1 MLIHLIV
8 DLSLLLMLC
17 FGRPIAR
24 AYTDDEAVIGMATA
38 LLLLAGV
45 FQLPDGI
52 QALYNGALRGLKDT
66 LLPAIITTLAYWG
79 VGLTGGVWIGLLRDG
94 GPQGFWVG
102 LILGLSAAALL
113 LGWRYT
119 RLSRRLRAN
128 GIPEDLAEAAR
139 AEPI

>member
-1 MLIHLIV
+1 
-8 DLSLLLMLC
+8 
-17 FGRPIAR
+17 
-24 AYTDDEAVIGMATA
+24 MATA
-38 LLLLAGV
+38 LLLLAGL

-119 RLSRRLRAN
+119 RLSRRLRAS

-139 AEPI
+139 AEPV